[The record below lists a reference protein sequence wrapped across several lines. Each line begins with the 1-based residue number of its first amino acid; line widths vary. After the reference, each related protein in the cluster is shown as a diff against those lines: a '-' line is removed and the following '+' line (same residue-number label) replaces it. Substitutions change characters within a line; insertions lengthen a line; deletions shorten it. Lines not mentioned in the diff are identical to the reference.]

1 MTAWNKDQLF
11 SSKSIEW
18 ATPDDLFEALDEEF
32 SFDLDAAASVSNNR
46 CPHFMDVEIDSLA
59 SSWAQ
64 PGLVKDAS
72 GRIVSAPN
80 VRTIFLN
87 PPWGRTISAW
97 LEKAFLESRHKGITV
112 VCLIPACTDTR
123 WFKNY
128 VWKAAEVRLIT
139 GRPKFVREDG
149 HTGPSPKGACLAIF
163 TSWSEG
169 PPNVRLV

>member
-32 SFDLDAAASVSNNR
+32 SFDLDAAASISNNR
-46 CPHFMDVEIDSLA
+46 CRHFMDVEIDSLA

-87 PPWGRTISAW
+87 PPGS
-97 LEKAFLESRHKGITV
+97 
-112 VCLIPACTDTR
+112 
-123 WFKNY
+123 
-128 VWKAAEVRLIT
+128 
-139 GRPKFVREDG
+139 
-149 HTGPSPKGACLAIF
+149 
-163 TSWSEG
+163 
-169 PPNVRLV
+169 